1 MRLRKRGRDSQGDSW
16 RGLQVKN
23 WLAPVCFTGLSGFGL
38 SAGAQTPAQVQMLE
52 SIDPVLML
60 QKIATA
66 PRTLNYAGT
75 FTHYSQEAS
84 TTSRITH
91 VFDKGDEWE
100 RLESIDGP
108 RQEIIRRNDEMYCYQ
123 PDSKTLRLDRRITG
137 KFFPA
142 LIHGAPESVQ
152 ANYNVKL
159 GQVERIG
166 GHDCRWV
173 ILEPKDALR
182 FLQKLC
188 AEISSGLLLRAKTF
202 NEKRQVVEQFTFT
215 QLTIGK
221 QALKEAGG
229 GHIKSRLK
237 QKEEGWRT
245 DDSARREIKTAE
257 TGWWVPTPPA
267 GFKMV
272 KEMTRTMSGK
282 TDPVSHLVY
291 SDGVASI
298 SVFIEPLSGNPGF
311 SKAVEEGMVSYAMRA
326 LPQYQVTALGEVPL
340 VATQALAGGVT
351 RKSATHGF

>member
-1 MRLRKRGRDSQGDSW
+1 MRH
-16 RGLQVKN
+16 
-23 WLAPVCFTGLSGFGL
+23 WLGPVCITGLSSLGVPV
-38 SAGAQTPAQVQMLE
+38 AAQTPEAQE
-52 SIDPVLML
+52 SAAML
-60 QKIATA
+60 QRISTA

-91 VFDKGDEWE
+91 IFDKGDEWE
-100 RLESIDGP
+100 KIESVDGP

-142 LIHGAPESVQ
+142 LINGAPDLIL

-173 ILEPKDALR
+173 ILEPKDTLR

-188 AEISSGLLLRAKTF
+188 AEIASGLVLRAKTL
-202 NEKRQVVEQFTFT
+202 NERKQVVEQFTFT

-221 QALKEAGG
+221 QALKDAGG

-245 DDSARREIKTAE
+245 DDSGRRDVKLGE
-257 TGWWVPTPPA
+257 TGWWVPNPPA

-282 TDPVSHLVY
+282 TDPMSHLVY

-298 SVFIEPLSGNPGF
+298 SVFIEPLGGNPGF

-326 LPQYQVTALGEVPL
+326 LPNHQVTALGEVPL
-340 VATQALAGGVT
+340 IATQALAGGVS
-351 RKSATHGF
+351 RKSMTHGF